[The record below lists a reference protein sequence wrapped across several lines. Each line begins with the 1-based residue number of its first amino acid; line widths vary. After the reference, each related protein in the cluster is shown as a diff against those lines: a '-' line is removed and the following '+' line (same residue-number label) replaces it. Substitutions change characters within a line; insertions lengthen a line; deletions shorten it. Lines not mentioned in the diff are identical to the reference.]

1 MPEILFAPMEG
12 ITGYV
17 FRNAFFRTFGGI
29 SRFYAPFISP
39 AHEEPRITGPSK
51 RDILPA
57 HNAGTPVVPQL
68 LTNRA
73 EDFLA
78 AAGELQ
84 ELGYRE
90 VNLNLGCPSG
100 TVTAKKKGAGFLSE
114 TEALRDF
121 LEEVTEHLP
130 AGMRFSVKTRIGWKR
145 ADEFPE
151 LLRIFNGSPIDLLI
165 IHPRV
170 RGEFYRGDVHRDVF
184 ADAVRDARM
193 PLCYNGD
200 LNRAEDLRQ
209 IFADFPDVHSVMIG
223 RGLLKNPFLAE
234 EFLFRGTQNNPFDE
248 AYRRNPQSL
257 EGEEGRRGAHR
268 GRKGRGGGGSFR
280 GGEGKGR
287 RGGGRGLGGG
297 GGVSEG
303 NPKKGG
309 PVPQYRAA
317 LLHGLLWQNRNLKIV

>member
-248 AYRRNPQSL
+248 AYRRKKLLAFHEQLLGGYL
-257 EGEEGRRGAHR
+257 ETMDSENAVLCRMKELWEYLGDNFPE
-268 GRKGRGGGGSFR
+268 
-280 GGEGKGR
+280 
-287 RGGGRGLGGG
+287 GGREVKAIRKARDL
-297 GGVSEG
+297 
-303 NPKKGG
+303 
-309 PVPQYRAA
+309 PQYRDAA
-317 LLHGLLWQNRNLKIV
+317 LILLQNGNLRIGGV